1 MLVGVSERTPATE
14 PTSGTDPVLADDD
27 LRTKALLP
35 ELLATR
41 RRLRR
46 RSETLVPHR
55 GPTDDAPSHEEQTTG
70 AGKTGTL
77 RAAIFGVNDGLVSN
91 AALIMGFAGASQGRT
106 VILLAGVSGLLAGA
120 FSMAAGEYVSMR
132 VQREV
137 LERMLHLEAH
147 ELANEP
153 EEELVELAEIYERK
167 GVPADLAL
175 TLATELSR
183 DPATALDTHARE
195 ELGIDPA
202 EGLGSP
208 WAAAGSS
215 FVTFALGALVPLVPF
230 LFLSGDAGV
239 IPSALVT
246 GLALLGVGALTARL
260 TGRSPLLSGLRMLAI
275 GASAAVVTYLI
286 GAALGVSVVG

>member
-1 MLVGVSERTPATE
+1 MLAGVSEPSLPPE
-14 PTSGTDPVLADDD
+14 DV
-27 LRTKALLP
+27 RTKSLLP

-46 RSETLVPHR
+46 RTAPLTPHA
-55 GPTDDAPSHEEQTTG
+55 GPVDGEQTVG

-91 AALIMGFAGASQGRT
+91 AALIMGFAGASQERS
-106 VILLAGVSGLLAGA
+106 VIVLAGISGLLAGA

-147 ELANEP
+147 ELGSDP
-153 EEELVELAEIYERK
+153 EGERAELAQIYGRK
-167 GVPADLAL
+167 GVPRELAQR
-175 TLATELSR
+175 LATELSK

-195 ELGIDPA
+195 ELGIDPE

-208 WAAAGSS
+208 WGAAASS
-215 FVTFALGALVPLVPF
+215 FATFAIGALVPLVPF
-230 LFLSGDAGV
+230 LFVGGSAGLVASAV
-239 IPSALVT
+239 ITA
-246 GLALLGVGALTARL
+246 LALLVVGVLTARV
-260 TGRSPLLSGLRMLAI
+260 TGRPPLLSGLRMLLI
-275 GASAAVVTYLI
+275 GGAAASVTYLI
-286 GAALGVSVVG
+286 GVALGVSVVG